1 MTTRSPLTD
10 PGVRFPPPFLFFGGL
25 LVGWLLDHYWRSML
39 LSGSDRGVLKGV
51 GVALLIAGI
60 LVAAW
65 GMLTFRRAQT
75 AIIPHHSASQLVST
89 GPYRFTRNPMYLG
102 LTIAYMGAAALLNS
116 AWPVIL
122 LPIVLIVLVSFV
134 ISREE
139 RYLSDA
145 FGAAYAAYCA
155 RVRRWV

>member
-1 MTTRSPLTD
+1 MTNRSPLTD
-10 PGVRFPPPFLFFGGL
+10 PGVRFPPPFLFLGGL
-25 LVGWLLDHYWRSML
+25 LVGWLLDHYWRAMP
-39 LSGSDRGVLKGV
+39 LSGASRAALEGV
-51 GVALLIAGI
+51 GVALVIAGI

-65 GMLTFRRAQT
+65 GMLTFRSAQT

-102 LTIAYMGAAALLNS
+102 LTIAYIGAAALLNS
-116 AWPVIL
+116 VWPVIL
-122 LPIVLIVLVSFV
+122 LPIVLIVLAGSV

-139 RYLSDA
+139 RYLADA
-145 FGAAYAAYCA
+145 FGEEYAAYCA